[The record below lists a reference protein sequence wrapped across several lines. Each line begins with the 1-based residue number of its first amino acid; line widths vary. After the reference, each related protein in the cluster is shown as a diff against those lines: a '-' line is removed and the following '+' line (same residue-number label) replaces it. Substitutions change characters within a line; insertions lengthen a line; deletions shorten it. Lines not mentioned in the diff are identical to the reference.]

1 MQVTSLLLCVSPA
14 EESPDVSLMTLRL
27 GERPSRKKHS
37 RGGAGRTQTAPWRTA
52 TSHLA
57 CENLEMLENV
67 FGHPLLLSVRL
78 TTLSNLGYFMKT
90 FSMFRDIP

>member
-27 GERPSRKKHS
+27 GERPSRKKTQS
-37 RGGAGRTQTAPWRTA
+37 RAGRTQTAPWRTA

-67 FGHPLLLSVRL
+67 FGHPPSPICEIDN
-78 TTLSNLGYFMKT
+78 SQQ
-90 FSMFRDIP
+90 FRVFYENILNVS